1 MMKLDFSIG
10 IGQRQGLTLTVQVQ
24 QAIKLLQMTNLE
36 VNEYIEENFA
46 VNPFVELKDKIS
58 RDKTS
63 VAANTKPDATSTAK
77 TLEDAPFGSEKQKTK
92 TEIENQF
99 ETGDSFKTRSTV
111 SKEQTDFDPIQLIKS
126 HDKSLYVHCGDYIER
141 LSLTIQE
148 RFVAY
153 KFLEELEPTGWVGVT
168 VKELASQTSV
178 DTDIV
183 ESVLETL
190 QMIEPAGLFSRT
202 LAECLKLQAD
212 DADLLD
218 DTLESILDNLHLL
231 GSGKFDLLKRRCGCS
246 DEDLAENLKIIKS
259 FNPKPGLQFSSEVI
273 NIREPDLKITKNDD
287 GWLVTLNKSTLPSVA
302 IDKTYAKAVRKTKMD
317 AEQKEFIKEKIA
329 EANWLKN
336 ALQKRNDT
344 MLRVGAEI
352 AKRQTEFLEKGPS
365 HLQPMVLR
373 DVAEAVEMHE
383 STISRVTTGSLME
396 TPQGTL
402 ELKSFFS
409 VGLQLNDDQSSQSS
423 AAVKFKIKKMIENEK
438 PRNPISD
445 DEIVE
450 TLKAGGINVAR
461 RTVAKYRKV
470 QNIPASFMRKRQSTL
485 AGIL

>member
-1 MMKLDFSIG
+1 MKLDFSIG
-10 IGQRQGLTLTVQVQ
+10 IGQRQGLTLTAQVQ

-36 VNEYIEENFA
+36 VNEYIDENFA
-46 VNPFVELKDKIS
+46 VNPFVELTDAIS
-58 RDKTS
+58 RDKISDT
-63 VAANTKPDATSTAK
+63 ANTKSDASSTAQS
-77 TLEDAPFGSEKQKTK
+77 LEEAPFGSEKQKTK

-99 ETGDSFKTRSTV
+99 ETGDSFKTKSTV

-141 LSLTIQE
+141 LSLTLKE
-148 RFVAY
+148 RLVAY
-153 KFLEELEPTGWVGVT
+153 KFLEELEPTGWISTT
-168 VKELASQTSV
+168 VKDVGDQTLV
-178 DTDIV
+178 DTHIV

-202 LAECLKLQAD
+202 LAECLKLQAE
-212 DADLLD
+212 DAVLLD

-231 GSGKFDLLKRRCGCS
+231 GGGKFDLLKRRCGCS
-246 DEDLAENLKIIKS
+246 DEELSKKLKIIKS
-259 FNPKPGLQFSSEVI
+259 FNPKPGLQFSSETI
-273 NIREPDLKITKNDD
+273 NIREPDLKIIKNDD
-287 GWLVTLNKSTLPSVA
+287 GWLVTLNKSTLPSVI
-302 IDKTYAKAVRKTKMD
+302 IDKTYAKTVRKTKMD
-317 AEQKEFIKEKIA
+317 TEQKEFIKEKIA

-352 AKRQTEFLEKGPS
+352 AKRQTEFLEKGPNY
-365 HLQPMVLR
+365 LQPMILR
-373 DVAEAVEMHE
+373 DVAEAVELHE

-423 AAVKFKIKKMIENEK
+423 AAVKFRIKKLIETEK
-438 PRNPISD
+438 SQNPISD

-485 AGIL
+485 AGML

>member
-1 MMKLDFSIG
+1 MKLDFSIG
-10 IGQRQGLTLTVQVQ
+10 IGQRQGLTLTAQVQ

-36 VNEYIEENFA
+36 VNEYIDENFA
-46 VNPFVELKDKIS
+46 VNPFVELTDAIS
-58 RDKTS
+58 RDKVSDT
-63 VAANTKPDATSTAK
+63 ANTKSDASSTAQS
-77 TLEDAPFGSEKQKTK
+77 LEEAPFGSEKQKTK

-99 ETGDSFKTRSTV
+99 ETGDSFKTKSTV

-141 LSLTIQE
+141 LSLTLKE
-148 RFVAY
+148 RLVAY
-153 KFLEELEPTGWVGVT
+153 KFLEELEPTGWISTT
-168 VKELASQTSV
+168 VKDVGDQTSV
-178 DTDIV
+178 DTHIV

-202 LAECLKLQAD
+202 LAECLKLQAE
-212 DADLLD
+212 DAVLLD

-231 GSGKFDLLKRRCGCS
+231 GGGKFDLLKRRCGCS
-246 DEDLAENLKIIKS
+246 DEELSKKLKIIKS
-259 FNPKPGLQFSSEVI
+259 FNPKPGLQFSSETI

-287 GWLVTLNKSTLPSVA
+287 GWLVTLNKSTLPSVL
-302 IDKTYAKAVRKTKMD
+302 IDKTYAKTVRKTKMD
-317 AEQKEFIKEKIA
+317 TEQKEFIKEKIA

-352 AKRQTEFLEKGPS
+352 AKRQTEFLEKGPNY
-365 HLQPMVLR
+365 LQPMILR
-373 DVAEAVEMHE
+373 DVAEAVELHE

-423 AAVKFKIKKMIENEK
+423 AAVKFRIKKLIETEK
-438 PRNPISD
+438 SQNPISD

-485 AGIL
+485 AGML

>member
-1 MMKLDFSIG
+1 MKLDFSISM
-10 IGQRQGLTLTVQVQ
+10 GQRQGLTLTAQVQ

-46 VNPFVELKDKIS
+46 INPFVELKDSIS
-58 RDKTS
+58 RETTS
-63 VAANTKPDATSTAK
+63 HAADSAPDATSTAK
-77 TLEDAPFGSEKQKTK
+77 SLEDTPFGSEKQKTK

-99 ETGDSFKTRSTV
+99 ETGDSFKTKSTV
-111 SKEQTDFDPIQLIKS
+111 SKEHTDFDPIQLIKA

-141 LSLTIQE
+141 LNLTIQE
-148 RFVAY
+148 RLVAY
-153 KFLEELEPTGWVGVT
+153 KFLEEIEPTGWVGVT
-168 VKELASQTSV
+168 VKDVSSQTKV
-178 DTDIV
+178 DTNIV

-190 QMIEPAGLFSRT
+190 QRIEPAGLFSQT
-202 LAECLKLQAD
+202 LSECLKLQAE
-212 DADLLD
+212 DANLLD
-218 DTLESILDNLHLL
+218 DTLENILDNLHLL
-231 GSGKFDLLKRRCGCS
+231 GGGKFDLLKRRCACS
-246 DEDLAENLKIIKS
+246 DETLSENLKIIKS
-259 FNPKPGLQFSSEVI
+259 FDPKPGLQFSKETI

-287 GWLVTLNKSTLPSVA
+287 GWSVTLNKSTLPSVI
-302 IDKTYAKAVRKTKMD
+302 IDKSYAKSIRKTKMD
-317 AEQKEFIKEKIA
+317 AEQKEFVKEKIS

-352 AKRQTEFLEKGPS
+352 AKRQTEFLEKGPNY
-365 HLQPMVLR
+365 LQPMVLR

-423 AAVKFKIKKMIENEK
+423 AAVKFKIKKLIESEK
-438 PRNPISD
+438 PQNPISD

-450 TLKAGGINVAR
+450 TLKCSGINVAR

-470 QNIPASFMRKRQSTL
+470 QSIPASFMRKRQSTL
-485 AGIL
+485 AGML

>member
-1 MMKLDFSIG
+1 M
-10 IGQRQGLTLTVQVQ
+10 
-24 QAIKLLQMTNLE
+24 
-36 VNEYIEENFA
+36 
-46 VNPFVELKDKIS
+46 
-58 RDKTS
+58 
-63 VAANTKPDATSTAK
+63 
-77 TLEDAPFGSEKQKTK
+77 
-92 TEIENQF
+92 
-99 ETGDSFKTRSTV
+99 

-141 LSLTIQE
+141 LSLTLKE
-148 RFVAY
+148 RLVAY
-153 KFLEELEPTGWVGVT
+153 KFLEELEPTGWISTT
-168 VKELASQTSV
+168 VKDVGDQTSV
-178 DTDIV
+178 DTHIV

-202 LAECLKLQAD
+202 LAECLKLQAE
-212 DADLLD
+212 DAVLLD

-231 GSGKFDLLKRRCGCS
+231 GGGKFDLLKRRCGCS
-246 DEDLAENLKIIKS
+246 DEELSKKLKIIKS
-259 FNPKPGLQFSSEVI
+259 FNPKPGLQFSSETI

-287 GWLVTLNKSTLPSVA
+287 GWLVTLNKSTLPSVI
-302 IDKTYAKAVRKTKMD
+302 IDKTYAKTVRKTKMD
-317 AEQKEFIKEKIA
+317 TEQKEFIKEKIA

-352 AKRQTEFLEKGPS
+352 AKRQTEFLEKGPNY
-365 HLQPMVLR
+365 LQPMILR
-373 DVAEAVEMHE
+373 DVAEAVELHE

-423 AAVKFKIKKMIENEK
+423 AAVKFRIKKLIETEK
-438 PRNPISD
+438 SQNPISD

-485 AGIL
+485 AGML

>member
-1 MMKLDFSIG
+1 MKLDFNIG
-10 IGQRQGLTLTVQVQ
+10 IGQRQGLTLTAQVQ

-58 RDKTS
+58 RDKVS
-63 VAANTKPDATSTAK
+63 DASNAKPDTASTAK
-77 TLEDAPFGSEKQKTK
+77 ALEDAPFGSEKQKTR

-99 ETGDSFKTRSTV
+99 ETGDSFKTKSTV

-126 HDKSLYVHCGDYIER
+126 HDKSLYLHCGDYIER
-141 LSLTIQE
+141 LSLTVQE
-148 RFVAY
+148 RLVAY
-153 KFLEELEPTGWVGVT
+153 KFLEELEPTGWVNVT
-168 VKELASQTSV
+168 VKEVANQTSV
-178 DTDIV
+178 DNNIV
-183 ESVLETL
+183 ETVLETL
-190 QMIEPAGLFSRT
+190 QMIEPAGLFCRT
-202 LAECLKLQAD
+202 LAECLKLQAE
-212 DADLLD
+212 DASLLD
-218 DTLESILDNLHLL
+218 DTMDSILDNLHLL

-246 DEDLAENLKIIKS
+246 DESLSENLKIIKS

-287 GWLVTLNKSTLPSVA
+287 GWLVTLNRSTLPSVI
-302 IDKTYAKAVRKTKMD
+302 IDKSYAKTVRKTTMD
-317 AEQKEFIKEKIA
+317 TEQKEFIKEKIA

-365 HLQPMVLR
+365 YLQPMVLR

-423 AAVKFKIKKMIENEK
+423 AAVKFKIKKLIESEK

-450 TLKAGGINVAR
+450 TLKSGGINVAR

-485 AGIL
+485 AGML

>member
-1 MMKLDFSIG
+1 MKLDFSIG
-10 IGQRQGLTLTVQVQ
+10 IGQRQGLTLTAQVQ

-36 VNEYIEENFA
+36 VNEYIDENFA
-46 VNPFVELKDKIS
+46 VNPFVELTDAIS
-58 RDKTS
+58 RDKISDT
-63 VAANTKPDATSTAK
+63 ANTKSDASSTAQS
-77 TLEDAPFGSEKQKTK
+77 LEEAPFGSEKQKTK

-99 ETGDSFKTRSTV
+99 ETGDSFKTKSTV

-141 LSLTIQE
+141 LSLTLKE
-148 RFVAY
+148 RLVAY
-153 KFLEELEPTGWVGVT
+153 KFLEELEPTGWISTT
-168 VKELASQTSV
+168 VKDVGDQTLV
-178 DTDIV
+178 DTHIV

-202 LAECLKLQAD
+202 LAECLKLQAE
-212 DADLLD
+212 DAVLLD
-218 DTLESILDNLHLL
+218 DTLASILDNLHLL
-231 GSGKFDLLKRRCGCS
+231 GGGKFDLLKRRCGCS
-246 DEDLAENLKIIKS
+246 DEELSKKLKIIKS
-259 FNPKPGLQFSSEVI
+259 FNPKPGLQFSSETI

-287 GWLVTLNKSTLPSVA
+287 GWLVTLNKSTLPSVL
-302 IDKTYAKAVRKTKMD
+302 IDKTYAKTVRKTKMD
-317 AEQKEFIKEKIA
+317 TEQKEFIKEKIA

-352 AKRQTEFLEKGPS
+352 AKRQAEFLEKGPNY
-365 HLQPMVLR
+365 LQPMILR
-373 DVAEAVEMHE
+373 DVAEAVELHE

-423 AAVKFKIKKMIENEK
+423 AAVKFRIKKLIETEK
-438 PRNPISD
+438 SQNPISD

-485 AGIL
+485 AGML

>member
-1 MMKLDFSIG
+1 MKLDFNIG
-10 IGQRQGLTLTVQVQ
+10 IGQRQGLTLTAQVQ

-36 VNEYIEENFA
+36 VTEYIEDNFL
-46 VNPFVELKDKIS
+46 VNPFVELKDGIS
-58 RDKTS
+58 RDKVSDKT
-63 VAANTKPDATSTAK
+63 VTKTDTAPTIE
-77 TLEDAPFGSEKQKTK
+77 TLEETPFASEKAKTK

-99 ETGDSFKTRSTV
+99 ETGESYKTKSTV
-111 SKEQTDFDPIQLIKS
+111 SKEQTDFDPVQLIKS

-141 LSLTIQE
+141 LKLTLQE
-148 RFVAY
+148 RIVAY
-153 KFLEELEPTGWVGVT
+153 KFLEELAPTGWLDATVDEIANHTSIEKHVVEGVL
-168 VKELASQTSV
+168 KN
-178 DTDIV
+178 
-183 ESVLETL
+183 L

-202 LAECLKLQAD
+202 LVECLKLQAD
-212 DADLLD
+212 DAGLLD
-218 DTLESILDNLHLL
+218 GNLESILDNLHLL

-246 DEDLAENLKIIKS
+246 DQELSEKLRIIKS
-259 FNPKPGLQFSSEVI
+259 FNPKPGLQFSSEAI
-273 NIREPDLKITKNDD
+273 NIRAPDLKITKNDD
-287 GWLVTLNKSTLPSVA
+287 GWLVTLNNSTLPSVV
-302 IDKTYAKAVRKTKMD
+302 IDKGYAKTVRKTKMD

-352 AKRQTEFLEKGPS
+352 AKRQTEFLEKGPNF
-365 HLQPMVLR
+365 LQPMVLR
-373 DVAEAVEMHE
+373 DVAEAIEMHE

-409 VGLQLNDDQSSQSS
+409 VGLQLNDDESSQSS
-423 AAVKFKIKKMIENEK
+423 AAVKFKIKKLIECENPQK
-438 PRNPISD
+438 PISD
-445 DEIVE
+445 DEIVA
-450 TLKAGGINVAR
+450 TLKVDGINVAR

>member
-1 MMKLDFSIG
+1 MKLDFSIG
-10 IGQRQGLTLTVQVQ
+10 IGQRQGLTLTAQVQ

-36 VNEYIEENFA
+36 VNEYIDENFA
-46 VNPFVELKDKIS
+46 VNPFVELTDAIS
-58 RDKTS
+58 RDKVSDT
-63 VAANTKPDATSTAK
+63 ANTKPDASSTAQS
-77 TLEDAPFGSEKQKTK
+77 LEEAPFGSEKQKTK

-99 ETGDSFKTRSTV
+99 ETGDSFKTKSTV

-141 LSLTIQE
+141 LSLTLKE
-148 RFVAY
+148 RLVAY
-153 KFLEELEPTGWVGVT
+153 KFLEELEPTGWISTT
-168 VKELASQTSV
+168 VKDVGDQTSV
-178 DTDIV
+178 DTHIV

-202 LAECLKLQAD
+202 LAECLKLQAE
-212 DADLLD
+212 DAVLLD
-218 DTLESILDNLHLL
+218 DTLASILDNLHLL
-231 GSGKFDLLKRRCGCS
+231 GGGKFDLLKRRCGCS
-246 DEDLAENLKIIKS
+246 DEELSKKLKIIKS
-259 FNPKPGLQFSSEVI
+259 FNPKPGLQFSSETI
-273 NIREPDLKITKNDD
+273 NIREPDLKIIKNDD
-287 GWLVTLNKSTLPSVA
+287 GWLVTLNKSTLPSVI
-302 IDKTYAKAVRKTKMD
+302 IDKTYAKTVRKTKMD
-317 AEQKEFIKEKIA
+317 TEQKEFIKEKIA

-352 AKRQTEFLEKGPS
+352 AKRQTEFLEKGPNY
-365 HLQPMVLR
+365 LQPMILR
-373 DVAEAVEMHE
+373 DVAEAVELHE

-423 AAVKFKIKKMIENEK
+423 AAVKFRIKKLIETEK
-438 PRNPISD
+438 SQNPISD

-485 AGIL
+485 AGML

>member
-1 MMKLDFSIG
+1 MKLDFSIG
-10 IGQRQGLTLTVQVQ
+10 IGQRQGLTLTAQVQ

-36 VNEYIEENFA
+36 VNEYIDENFA
-46 VNPFVELKDKIS
+46 VNPFVELTDAIS
-58 RDKTS
+58 RDKISDT
-63 VAANTKPDATSTAK
+63 ANTKSDASSTAQS
-77 TLEDAPFGSEKQKTK
+77 LEEAPFGSEKQKTK

-99 ETGDSFKTRSTV
+99 ETGDSFKTKSTV

-141 LSLTIQE
+141 LSLTLKE
-148 RFVAY
+148 RLVAY
-153 KFLEELEPTGWVGVT
+153 KFLEELEPTGWISTT
-168 VKELASQTSV
+168 VKDVGDQTLV
-178 DTDIV
+178 DTHIV

-202 LAECLKLQAD
+202 LAECLKLQAE
-212 DADLLD
+212 DAVLLD
-218 DTLESILDNLHLL
+218 DTLASILDNLHLL
-231 GSGKFDLLKRRCGCS
+231 GGGKFDLLKRRCGCS
-246 DEDLAENLKIIKS
+246 DEELSKKLKIIKS
-259 FNPKPGLQFSSEVI
+259 FNPKPGLQFSSETI

-287 GWLVTLNKSTLPSVA
+287 GWLVTLNKSTLPSVI
-302 IDKTYAKAVRKTKMD
+302 IDKTYAKTVRKTKMD
-317 AEQKEFIKEKIA
+317 TEQKEFIKEKIA

-352 AKRQTEFLEKGPS
+352 AKRQAEFLEKGPNY
-365 HLQPMVLR
+365 LQPMILR
-373 DVAEAVEMHE
+373 DVAEAVELHE

-423 AAVKFKIKKMIENEK
+423 AAVKFRIKKLIETEK
-438 PRNPISD
+438 SQNPISD

-485 AGIL
+485 AGML

>member
-1 MMKLDFSIG
+1 MKLDFNIG
-10 IGQRQGLTLTVQVQ
+10 ISQRQGLTLTLQVQ

-46 VNPFVELKDKIS
+46 INPFIELKDQIS
-58 RDKTS
+58 REQQSNKSDVKS
-63 VAANTKPDATSTAK
+63 EKPSTAQA
-77 TLEDAPFGSEKQKTK
+77 LEETPFGTEKNKTK

-99 ETGDSFKTRSTV
+99 ETGESFKTKSTV
-111 SKEQTDFDPIQLIKS
+111 SKEQSDFDPVQMIKS
-126 HDKSLYVHCGDYIER
+126 HEKSLYVHCGDYISNVNFSVQER
-141 LSLTIQE
+141 L
-148 RFVAY
+148 VAY
-153 KFLEELEPTGWVGVT
+153 KFLEELEATGWICVSVQD
-168 VKELASQTSV
+168 VAKETSTNVEIVQT
-178 DTDIV
+178 
-183 ESVLETL
+183 VLESL
-190 QMIEPAGLFSRT
+190 QQIEPAGLFART
-202 LAECLKLQAD
+202 LSECLTLQA
-212 DADLLD
+212 AELGLLD
-218 DTLESILDNLHLL
+218 GTLKSILENLHLL
-231 GSGKFDLLKRRCGCS
+231 GGGKFDLLKRRCGCTDQELS
-246 DEDLAENLKIIKS
+246 DSLKIIKS
-259 FNPKPGLQFSSEVI
+259 LNPKPGLQFSSESI

-287 GWLVTLNKSTLPSVA
+287 GWLVTLNKSTLPSVV
-302 IDKTYAKAVRKTKMD
+302 IDKSYAKTVRKTKMD
-317 AEQKEFIKEKIA
+317 VDQKEFIKEKIA

-365 HLQPMVLR
+365 FIQPMVLR

-402 ELKSFFS
+402 ELKAFFS

-423 AAVKFKIKKMIENEK
+423 AAVKFKIKKLIESEK
-438 PRNPISD
+438 PQNPISD
-445 DEIVE
+445 DEIVD
-450 TLKAGGINVAR
+450 TLKCTGINVAR

>member
-1 MMKLDFSIG
+1 MKLDFSIG
-10 IGQRQGLTLTVQVQ
+10 IGQRQGLTLTAQVQ

-36 VNEYIEENFA
+36 VNEYIDENFA
-46 VNPFVELKDKIS
+46 VNPFVELTDAIS
-58 RDKTS
+58 RDKVSDT
-63 VAANTKPDATSTAK
+63 ANTKPDASSTAQS
-77 TLEDAPFGSEKQKTK
+77 LEEAPFGSEKQKTK

-99 ETGDSFKTRSTV
+99 ETGDSFKTKSTV

-141 LSLTIQE
+141 LSLTLKE
-148 RFVAY
+148 RLVAY
-153 KFLEELEPTGWVGVT
+153 KFLEELEPTGWISTT
-168 VKELASQTSV
+168 VKDVGDQTLV
-178 DTDIV
+178 DTHIV

-202 LAECLKLQAD
+202 LAECLKLQAE
-212 DADLLD
+212 DAVLLD
-218 DTLESILDNLHLL
+218 DTLASILDNLHLL
-231 GSGKFDLLKRRCGCS
+231 GGGKFDLLKRRCGCS
-246 DEDLAENLKIIKS
+246 DEELSKKLKIIKS
-259 FNPKPGLQFSSEVI
+259 FNPKPGLQFSSETI

-287 GWLVTLNKSTLPSVA
+287 GWLVTLNKSTLPSVL
-302 IDKTYAKAVRKTKMD
+302 IDKTYAKTVRKTKMD

-352 AKRQTEFLEKGPS
+352 AKRQAEFLEKGPNY
-365 HLQPMVLR
+365 LQPMILR
-373 DVAEAVEMHE
+373 DVAEAVELHE

-423 AAVKFKIKKMIENEK
+423 AAVKFRIKKLIETEK
-438 PRNPISD
+438 SQNPISD

-485 AGIL
+485 AGML